1 MSARRVHV
9 LSRVRG
15 DISPGPVS
23 FVFFLNHF
31 HKSVSFASFL
41 APQVLHC
48 CVLFE
53 ETLSGTVGLTIP
65 KFHCALL
72 IGMCDDIRCLSFNK
86 NCLQLPNLNCFLR
99 HIKAQSNM
107 YTVLKF

>member
-65 KFHCALL
+65 KFDCALL
-72 IGMCDDIRCLSFNK
+72 IGMSMDVR
-86 NCLQLPNLNCFLR
+86 
-99 HIKAQSNM
+99 
-107 YTVLKF
+107 